1 MRKLVVCTSSG
12 DVIKERDLEDHELVN
27 FVGAWL
33 YAMPE
38 CALYL
43 DGELMPEE
51 AVKVIR
57 DAIEAQAKAAMSQ
70 PATPTTA
77 PTAAPTAAPLMAPT
91 TPEQIKDFA
100 DVLRLIFDDVR
111 KAHLQ
116 GLREIKEIADSV
128 SLMVVAHT
136 RLVADEA
143 AHQRALTQKS
153 LGDVDLLARSVMA
166 VRFEESTAIAASA
179 AQLRGRPQARGG
191 AVGGWDVL
199 VGLAKSIFGD
209 T

>member
-1 MRKLVVCTSSG
+1 LVVCTSSG
-12 DVIKERDLEDHELVN
+12 DVIKERDLEDRELVN
-27 FVGAWL
+27 VVGAWL

-51 AVKVIR
+51 AVKVMR
-57 DAIEAQAKAAMSQ
+57 AAIDAQAKAATSE
-70 PATPTTA
+70 PTSTTA
-77 PTAAPTAAPLMAPT
+77 PPTAPTMAPT

-100 DVLRLIFDDVR
+100 DVLRLVFDDVR

-116 GLREIKEIADSV
+116 GLRDIKEIADGV
-128 SLMVVAHT
+128 SHMIIEHT
-136 RLVADEA
+136 RLVTDESA
-143 AHQRALTQKS
+143 RQRALTQKS

-166 VRFEESTAIAASA
+166 VRFEEATSITAQGAS
-179 AQLRGRPQARGG
+179 LRGRMQPRGS
-191 AVGGWDVL
+191 VGGWDVV

>member
-77 PTAAPTAAPLMAPT
+77 PTAAPLMAPT

-116 GLREIKEIADSV
+116 GLREIKEIADGV
-128 SLMVVAHT
+128 SHMIIEHT
-136 RLVADEA
+136 RLVTDESA
-143 AHQRALTQKS
+143 RQRALTQKS

-179 AQLRGRPQARGG
+179 AQLRGRAQARGG

>member
-77 PTAAPTAAPLMAPT
+77 PTAAPLMAPT

-116 GLREIKEIADSV
+116 GLREIKEIADCV
-128 SLMVVAHT
+128 SHMIIEHT
-136 RLVADEA
+136 RLVTDESA
-143 AHQRALTQKS
+143 RQRALTQKS

-166 VRFEESTAIAASA
+166 VRFEEATSITAQAAS
-179 AQLRGRPQARGG
+179 LRGRPQTRGS
-191 AVGGWDVL
+191 VGGWDVV

>member
-1 MRKLVVCTSSG
+1 
-12 DVIKERDLEDHELVN
+12 
-27 FVGAWL
+27 
-33 YAMPE
+33 MPE

-77 PTAAPTAAPLMAPT
+77 PTTAPLMAPT

-116 GLREIKEIADSV
+116 GLREIKEIADGV
-128 SLMVVAHT
+128 SHMIIEHT
-136 RLVADEA
+136 RLVTDESA
-143 AHQRALTQKS
+143 RQRALTQKS

-179 AQLRGRPQARGG
+179 GQMRGRMQPRGS
-191 AVGGWDVL
+191 VGGWDVV

>member
-57 DAIEAQAKAAMSQ
+57 DVIEAQAKAAMSQ

-77 PTAAPTAAPLMAPT
+77 PTTAPLMAPT

-166 VRFEESTAIAASA
+166 VRFEEATSITAQGAS
-179 AQLRGRPQARGG
+179 LRGRPQPRGS
-191 AVGGWDVL
+191 VGGWDVV

>member
-116 GLREIKEIADSV
+116 GLREIKEIADGV
-128 SLMVVAHT
+128 SHMIIEHT
-136 RLVADEA
+136 RLVTDESA
-143 AHQRALTQKS
+143 RQRALTQKS

-166 VRFEESTAIAASA
+166 VRFEEATSITAQGAS
-179 AQLRGRPQARGG
+179 LRGRPQTRGS
-191 AVGGWDVL
+191 VGGWDVV

>member
-57 DAIEAQAKAAMSQ
+57 DVIEAQAKAAMSQ

-116 GLREIKEIADSV
+116 GLREIKEIADGV
-128 SLMVVAHT
+128 SHMIIEHT
-136 RLVADEA
+136 RLVTDESA
-143 AHQRALTQKS
+143 RQRALTQKS

-166 VRFEESTAIAASA
+166 VRFEEATSITAQGAS
-179 AQLRGRPQARGG
+179 LRGRPQPRNS
-191 AVGGWDVL
+191 VGGWDVV

>member
-12 DVIKERDLEDHELVN
+12 DVIKERDLEDHEIVN

-51 AVKVIR
+51 AVKVMR

-77 PTAAPTAAPLMAPT
+77 PTAAPIMAPT

-116 GLREIKEIADSV
+116 GLREIKEIADGV
-128 SLMVVAHT
+128 SHMIVEHT
-136 RLVADEA
+136 RLVTDESA
-143 AHQRALTQKS
+143 RQRALTQKS

-166 VRFEESTAIAASA
+166 VRFEEATSITAQGAS
-179 AQLRGRPQARGG
+179 LRGRPQGRGT
-191 AVGGWDVL
+191 VGGWDVV

>member
-12 DVIKERDLEDHELVN
+12 DVIKERDLEDRELVTV
-27 FVGAWL
+27 VGAWL

-51 AVKVIR
+51 AVKVMR
-57 DAIEAQAKAAMSQ
+57 DALEAQAKAAAGEPSTT
-70 PATPTTA
+70 ASTTA
-77 PTAAPTAAPLMAPT
+77 PIVAPT

-100 DVLRLIFDDVR
+100 DVLRLVFDDVR

-116 GLREIKEIADSV
+116 GLREIKEIADGV
-128 SLMVVAHT
+128 SHMIVEHT
-136 RLVADEA
+136 RLVADESA
-143 AHQRALTQKS
+143 RQRALTQKS

-179 AQLRGRPQARGG
+179 ASLRGRPQGRGT
-191 AVGGWDVL
+191 VGGWDVV

>member
-1 MRKLVVCTSSG
+1 MRKLIVCSSRG
-12 DVIKERDLEDHELVN
+12 DEIKEQDLEDQELVGV
-27 FVGAWL
+27 VGAWL
-33 YAMPE
+33 YALPE

-77 PTAAPTAAPLMAPT
+77 PTAAPLMAPT

-116 GLREIKEIADSV
+116 GLREIKEIADGV
-128 SLMVVAHT
+128 SHMIIEHT
-136 RLVADEA
+136 RLVTDESA
-143 AHQRALTQKS
+143 RQRALTQKS

-166 VRFEESTAIAASA
+166 VRFEEATSITAQGAS
-179 AQLRGRPQARGG
+179 LRGRMQPRGS
-191 AVGGWDVL
+191 VGGWDVV

>member
-51 AVKVIR
+51 AVKVMR
-57 DAIEAQAKAAMSQ
+57 AAIDAQAKAATSE
-70 PATPTTA
+70 PTSTTA
-77 PTAAPTAAPLMAPT
+77 PPTAPTMAPT

-100 DVLRLIFDDVR
+100 DVLRLVFDDVR

-116 GLREIKEIADSV
+116 GLRDIKEIADGV
-128 SLMVVAHT
+128 SHMIVEHT

-143 AHQRALTQKS
+143 ARQRGLTQKS
-153 LGDVDLLARSVMA
+153 LGDVDLLARSFMA

-179 AQLRGRPQARGG
+179 GQMRGRVQPRGS
-191 AVGGWDVL
+191 VSGWDVV

>member
-51 AVKVIR
+51 AVKVMR
-57 DAIEAQAKAAMSQ
+57 AAIDAQAKAATSE
-70 PATPTTA
+70 PTSTTA
-77 PTAAPTAAPLMAPT
+77 PAAAPTMAPT

-100 DVLRLIFDDVR
+100 DVLRLVFDDVR

-116 GLREIKEIADSV
+116 GLRDIKEIADGV
-128 SLMVVAHT
+128 SHMIVEHT

-143 AHQRALTQKS
+143 ARQRGLTQKS
-153 LGDVDLLARSVMA
+153 LGDVDLLARSFMA

-179 AQLRGRPQARGG
+179 GQMRGRMQPRGS
-191 AVGGWDVL
+191 VGGWDVV

>member
-51 AVKVIR
+51 AVKVMR
-57 DAIEAQAKAAMSQ
+57 AAIDAQAKAATSE
-70 PATPTTA
+70 PTSTTA
-77 PTAAPTAAPLMAPT
+77 PAAAPTMAPT

-116 GLREIKEIADSV
+116 GLREIKEIADGV
-128 SLMVVAHT
+128 SHMIVEHT

-143 AHQRALTQKS
+143 ARQRGLTQKS

-166 VRFEESTAIAASA
+166 VRFEEATSITAQGAS
-179 AQLRGRPQARGG
+179 LRGRPQPRGS
-191 AVGGWDVL
+191 VGGWDVV

>member
-1 MRKLVVCTSSG
+1 LVVCTSSG
-12 DVIKERDLEDHELVN
+12 DVIKERDLEDRELVN
-27 FVGAWL
+27 VVGAWL

-51 AVKVIR
+51 AVKVMR
-57 DAIEAQAKAAMSQ
+57 AAIDAQAKAATSE
-70 PATPTTA
+70 PTSTTA
-77 PTAAPTAAPLMAPT
+77 PPTAPTMAPT

-116 GLREIKEIADSV
+116 GLREIKEIADGV
-128 SLMVVAHT
+128 SHMIIEHT
-136 RLVADEA
+136 RLVTDESA
-143 AHQRALTQKS
+143 RQRALTQKS

-166 VRFEESTAIAASA
+166 VRFEEATSITAQGAS
-179 AQLRGRPQARGG
+179 LRGRMQPRGS
-191 AVGGWDVL
+191 VGGWDVV

>member
-12 DVIKERDLEDHELVN
+12 DVIKERDLEDRELVN
-27 FVGAWL
+27 VVGAWL

-51 AVKVIR
+51 AVKVMR
-57 DAIEAQAKAAMSQ
+57 AAIDAQAKAATSE
-70 PATPTTA
+70 PTSTTA
-77 PTAAPTAAPLMAPT
+77 PPTAPTMAPT

-100 DVLRLIFDDVR
+100 DVLRLVFDDVR

-116 GLREIKEIADSV
+116 GLRDIKEIADGV
-128 SLMVVAHT
+128 SHMIVEHT

-143 AHQRALTQKS
+143 ARQRGLTQKS
-153 LGDVDLLARSVMA
+153 LGDVDLLARSFMA

-179 AQLRGRPQARGG
+179 GQMRGRMQPRGS
-191 AVGGWDVL
+191 VGGWDVV

>member
-70 PATPTTA
+70 PATPT
-77 PTAAPTAAPLMAPT
+77 AAPTAAPLMAPT

-116 GLREIKEIADSV
+116 GLREIKEIADGV
-128 SLMVVAHT
+128 SHMIIEHT
-136 RLVADEA
+136 RLVTDESA
-143 AHQRALTQKS
+143 RQRALTQKS

-166 VRFEESTAIAASA
+166 VRFEEATSITAQGAS
-179 AQLRGRPQARGG
+179 LRGRPQPRNS
-191 AVGGWDVL
+191 VGGWDVV

>member
-12 DVIKERDLEDHELVN
+12 DVIKERDLEDRELVN
-27 FVGAWL
+27 VVGAWL

-51 AVKVIR
+51 AVKVMR
-57 DAIEAQAKAAMSQ
+57 AAIDAQAKAATSE
-70 PATPTTA
+70 PTSTTA
-77 PTAAPTAAPLMAPT
+77 PAAAPTMAPT

-100 DVLRLIFDDVR
+100 DVLRLVFDDVR

-116 GLREIKEIADSV
+116 GLRDIKEIADGV
-128 SLMVVAHT
+128 SHMIVEHT

-143 AHQRALTQKS
+143 ARQRGLTQKS

-179 AQLRGRPQARGG
+179 AQLRGRAQARGG

>member
-51 AVKVIR
+51 AVKVMR

-77 PTAAPTAAPLMAPT
+77 PTAAPIMAPT

-116 GLREIKEIADSV
+116 GLREIKQIADGV
-128 SLMVVAHT
+128 SHMIVEHT
-136 RLVADEA
+136 RLVTDESA
-143 AHQRALTQKS
+143 RQRALTQKS

-166 VRFEESTAIAASA
+166 VRFEEATSITAQGAS
-179 AQLRGRPQARGG
+179 LRGRPQPRGS
-191 AVGGWDVL
+191 VGGWDVV

>member
-77 PTAAPTAAPLMAPT
+77 PTTAPLMAPT

-116 GLREIKEIADSV
+116 GLREIKEIADGV
-128 SLMVVAHT
+128 SHMIIEHT
-136 RLVADEA
+136 RLVTDESA
-143 AHQRALTQKS
+143 RQRALTQKS

-166 VRFEESTAIAASA
+166 VRFEEATSITAQGAS
-179 AQLRGRPQARGG
+179 LRGRPQPRNS
-191 AVGGWDVL
+191 VGGWDVV